1 MVLISYN
8 KRHALTV
15 VMKSIHEG
23 KPSLPIT
30 DSNTVNEHFNS
41 GCMSLRDAPYKERK
55 FMAFTILTTKSATA
69 KP

>member
-23 KPSLPIT
+23 KPSLPNY
-30 DSNTVNEHFNS
+30 SNTVNEHFNS

>member
-8 KRHALTV
+8 ERHALTV

-23 KPSLPIT
+23 KPSLPI
-30 DSNTVNEHFNS
+30 NTVNEHFNS